1 MKLFKKL
8 IFIFLSIGALI
19 SCDGMDATYKEFI
32 EEGPIVY
39 IGKVDSLKAYAG
51 RNRVMLEWQKLLDP
65 RAKTAKIFW
74 ENRTKSTELQLTD
87 KATLTQ
93 VVVEDLAEGSYVFEI
108 CTYDTYGN
116 SSIMSEVPC
125 AVYGDVYEKLL
136 FNTKVKTAVLKN
148 DVLTVTFAASLE
160 PTFFASEITYMSS
173 EGKNKTVLLK
183 APATQVKIDD
193 FAGDHI
199 TYRSVYLPEETAIE
213 EIAEITKRI
222 YKVIFLTIEL
232 YESLVSFVVT
242 GTTNGTRLFFYAICI
257 NYPIHVSFVYIILF

>member
-173 EGKNKTVLLK
+173 E
-183 APATQVKIDD
+183 D
-193 FAGDHI
+193 
-199 TYRSVYLPEETAIE
+199 
-213 EIAEITKRI
+213 
-222 YKVIFLTIEL
+222 
-232 YESLVSFVVT
+232 
-242 GTTNGTRLFFYAICI
+242 
-257 NYPIHVSFVYIILF
+257 VYIIYILCEPLILPVLITANDKTSYI

>member
-87 KATLTQ
+87 
-93 VVVEDLAEGSYVFEI
+93 I

-199 TYRSVYLPEETAIE
+199 TYRSVYLPEETAIDYFYSE
-213 EIAEITKRI
+213 SDELEI
-222 YKVIFLTIEL
+222 
-232 YESLVSFVVT
+232 
-242 GTTNGTRLFFYAICI
+242 N
-257 NYPIHVSFVYIILF
+257 

>member
-74 ENRTKSTELQLTD
+74 ENRTKSTELQLT
-87 KATLTQ
+87 
-93 VVVEDLAEGSYVFEI
+93 EI
-108 CTYDTYGN
+108 FTYDTYGN

-199 TYRSVYLPEETAIE
+199 TYRSVYLPEETAIDYFYSE
-213 EIAEITKRI
+213 SDELEI
-222 YKVIFLTIEL
+222 
-232 YESLVSFVVT
+232 
-242 GTTNGTRLFFYAICI
+242 N
-257 NYPIHVSFVYIILF
+257 

>member
-65 RAKTAKIFW
+65 
-74 ENRTKSTELQLTD
+74 
-87 KATLTQ
+87 Q

-199 TYRSVYLPEETAIE
+199 TYRSVYLPEETAIDYFYSE
-213 EIAEITKRI
+213 SDELEI
-222 YKVIFLTIEL
+222 
-232 YESLVSFVVT
+232 
-242 GTTNGTRLFFYAICI
+242 N
-257 NYPIHVSFVYIILF
+257 

>member
-65 RAKTAKIFW
+65 RAKTA
-74 ENRTKSTELQLTD
+74 
-87 KATLTQ
+87 LTQ

-199 TYRSVYLPEETAIE
+199 TYRSVYLPEETAIDYFYSE
-213 EIAEITKRI
+213 SDELEI
-222 YKVIFLTIEL
+222 
-232 YESLVSFVVT
+232 
-242 GTTNGTRLFFYAICI
+242 N
-257 NYPIHVSFVYIILF
+257 

>member
-74 ENRTKSTELQLTD
+74 ENRTKSTELQLT
-87 KATLTQ
+87 
-93 VVVEDLAEGSYVFEI
+93 
-108 CTYDTYGN
+108 GN

-199 TYRSVYLPEETAIE
+199 TYRSVYLPEETAIDYFYSE
-213 EIAEITKRI
+213 SDELEI
-222 YKVIFLTIEL
+222 
-232 YESLVSFVVT
+232 
-242 GTTNGTRLFFYAICI
+242 N
-257 NYPIHVSFVYIILF
+257 

>member
-65 RAKTAKIFW
+65 RA
-74 ENRTKSTELQLTD
+74 TELQLTD

-199 TYRSVYLPEETAIE
+199 TYRSVYLPEETARDYFYSE
-213 EIAEITKRI
+213 SDELEI
-222 YKVIFLTIEL
+222 
-232 YESLVSFVVT
+232 
-242 GTTNGTRLFFYAICI
+242 N
-257 NYPIHVSFVYIILF
+257 

>member
-93 VVVEDLAEGSYVFEI
+93 VVVE
-108 CTYDTYGN
+108 
-116 SSIMSEVPC
+116 
-125 AVYGDVYEKLL
+125 
-136 FNTKVKTAVLKN
+136 VLKN

-199 TYRSVYLPEETAIE
+199 TYRSVYLPEETAIDYFYSE
-213 EIAEITKRI
+213 SDELEI
-222 YKVIFLTIEL
+222 
-232 YESLVSFVVT
+232 
-242 GTTNGTRLFFYAICI
+242 N
-257 NYPIHVSFVYIILF
+257 

>member
-32 EEGPIVY
+32 EGPIVY

-199 TYRSVYLPEETAIE
+199 TYRSVYLPEETAIDYFYSE
-213 EIAEITKRI
+213 SDELEI
-222 YKVIFLTIEL
+222 
-232 YESLVSFVVT
+232 
-242 GTTNGTRLFFYAICI
+242 N
-257 NYPIHVSFVYIILF
+257 

>member
-1 MKLFKKL
+1 MRLFKNFAL
-8 IFIFLSIGALI
+8 VFLFIGTLA

-51 RNRVMLEWQKLLDP
+51 RNRAMLEWQKLLDP

-74 ENRTKSTELQLTD
+74 ENRTRSTELQLTD
-87 KATLTQ
+87 KAGLTQ
-93 VVVEDLAEGSYVFEI
+93 VIVKDLAEGSYVFEV
-108 CTYDTYGN
+108 CTYDTHGN

-125 AVYGDVYEKLL
+125 TVYGDVYEKLL
-136 FNTKVKTAVLKN
+136 FNTKVKKAVLEN

-199 TYRSVYLPEETAIE
+199 TYRSVYLPEETAIDYFYSE
-213 EIAEITKRI
+213 SDELEI
-222 YKVIFLTIEL
+222 
-232 YESLVSFVVT
+232 
-242 GTTNGTRLFFYAICI
+242 N
-257 NYPIHVSFVYIILF
+257 

>member
-19 SCDGMDATYKEFI
+19 SCEEFI

-116 SSIMSEVPC
+116 SSIMSEVM
-125 AVYGDVYEKLL
+125 AM
-136 FNTKVKTAVLKN
+136 FMKN
-148 DVLTVTFAASLE
+148 
-160 PTFFASEITYMSS
+160 
-173 EGKNKTVLLK
+173 
-183 APATQVKIDD
+183 
-193 FAGDHI
+193 
-199 TYRSVYLPEETAIE
+199 
-213 EIAEITKRI
+213 
-222 YKVIFLTIEL
+222 
-232 YESLVSFVVT
+232 
-242 GTTNGTRLFFYAICI
+242 C
-257 NYPIHVSFVYIILF
+257 

>member
-93 VVVEDLAEGSYVFEI
+93 VVVEDLAEGMSLKSVHTIRMVILLLCRRFLVQYMVMFMRN
-108 CTYDTYGN
+108 CC
-116 SSIMSEVPC
+116 SIQ
-125 AVYGDVYEKLL
+125 K
-136 FNTKVKTAVLKN
+136 
-148 DVLTVTFAASLE
+148 
-160 PTFFASEITYMSS
+160 
-173 EGKNKTVLLK
+173 
-183 APATQVKIDD
+183 
-193 FAGDHI
+193 
-199 TYRSVYLPEETAIE
+199 
-213 EIAEITKRI
+213 
-222 YKVIFLTIEL
+222 
-232 YESLVSFVVT
+232 
-242 GTTNGTRLFFYAICI
+242 
-257 NYPIHVSFVYIILF
+257 

>member
-116 SSIMSEVPC
+116 SLCSIW
-125 AVYGDVYEKLL
+125 
-136 FNTKVKTAVLKN
+136 
-148 DVLTVTFAASLE
+148 
-160 PTFFASEITYMSS
+160 
-173 EGKNKTVLLK
+173 
-183 APATQVKIDD
+183 
-193 FAGDHI
+193 
-199 TYRSVYLPEETAIE
+199 
-213 EIAEITKRI
+213 
-222 YKVIFLTIEL
+222 
-232 YESLVSFVVT
+232 
-242 GTTNGTRLFFYAICI
+242 
-257 NYPIHVSFVYIILF
+257 

>member
-93 VVVEDLAEGSYVFEI
+93 VVVEDLAEGSYVF
-108 CTYDTYGN
+108 
-116 SSIMSEVPC
+116 
-125 AVYGDVYEKLL
+125 DVYEKLL

-199 TYRSVYLPEETAIE
+199 TYRSVYLPEETAIDYFYSE
-213 EIAEITKRI
+213 SDELEI
-222 YKVIFLTIEL
+222 
-232 YESLVSFVVT
+232 
-242 GTTNGTRLFFYAICI
+242 N
-257 NYPIHVSFVYIILF
+257 